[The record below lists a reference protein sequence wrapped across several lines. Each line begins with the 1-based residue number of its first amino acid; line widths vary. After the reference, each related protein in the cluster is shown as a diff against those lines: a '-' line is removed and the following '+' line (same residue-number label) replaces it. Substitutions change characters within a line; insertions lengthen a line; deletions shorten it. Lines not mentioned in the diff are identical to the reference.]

1 MHIPIGEVRPADLL
15 ASNLSLMNCSRR
27 HSMNNV
33 MTELTKN
40 AYTTITRMLND
51 RDRRAFA
58 IYFAMEV
65 RADSGRLIVSLSYEI
80 L

>member
-1 MHIPIGEVRPADLL
+1 MG
-15 ASNLSLMNCSRR
+15 
-27 HSMNNV
+27 NV

-40 AYTTITRMLND
+40 AYITIYRILND

-65 RADSGRLIVSLSYEI
+65 
-80 L
+80 